1 MNDLIERQKKE
12 LQEKILAKRQ
22 QIAFEKTDI
31 DVSKT
36 FSEDNREN
44 PDVSEEFKNFND
56 PAGNVVGQSELKEL
70 TQSEQEL
77 ISLIDKLNKLNGIND

>member
-1 MNDLIERQKKE
+1 MNELIERQKKD

-31 DVSKT
+31 DLSKT
-36 FSEDNREN
+36 FSEDNKVN
-44 PDVSEEFKNFND
+44 PDVSEDFKNFND
-56 PAGNVVGQSELKEL
+56 PAGNVIEKSELKEL

-77 ISLIDKLNKLNGIND
+77 ISLIDKLNKLNKE